1 MGIYSAFTRNVT
13 LPIYDLVR
21 DTSRFRYGRI
31 LQRTQWFP
39 RKKLLEL
46 QNQNLRLLIKHA
58 YDTVPYYHR
67 VMKQNRVLPQ
77 DIQGV
82 EDLTK
87 IPVLTKDDVRANSAD
102 LVSLGFPVK
111 QLVPYRSGGSGDQLQ
126 FFVTKD
132 QLSWEIAAEY
142 RAYGWA
148 NYKLGDKCFMF
159 WASPIDLSRYKSL
172 QKRLSAKLERIF
184 VVDTYII
191 SNAVLAKYASLL
203 EAWRPK
209 IVKGYASSIYL
220 MAKYLV
226 DKGISSVRPEAVI
239 TTAETLFS
247 SMRETIEEAF
257 GCEVFSFYGSREIG
271 GLASECEKHS
281 GFHISVENVAME
293 FIKDS
298 EQVAPGE
305 TGVIFLTSLRNYGMP
320 LIRYRLG
327 DVGMPSDKVCDCGRG
342 LPLMSSIEGRV
353 SDFMAV
359 YDKKRGKV
367 VPVGPIYPLI
377 IYGLM
382 KVPLRSVRVVQN
394 EVNRLDIK
402 AVKDHGYSRKD
413 TEYLISQLKGA
424 LGDDIQIN
432 FEFLDY
438 LPPLPSGKR
447 STFISKLKVF
457 E

>member
-142 RAYGWA
+142 RGCGYGVGSNDTDDPVPAYIGA
-148 NYKLGDKCFMF
+148 
-159 WASPIDLSRYKSL
+159 
-172 QKRLSAKLERIF
+172 
-184 VVDTYII
+184 
-191 SNAVLAKYASLL
+191 
-203 EAWRPK
+203 
-209 IVKGYASSIYL
+209 IV
-220 MAKYLV
+220 
-226 DKGISSVRPEAVI
+226 
-239 TTAETLFS
+239 
-247 SMRETIEEAF
+247 
-257 GCEVFSFYGSREIG
+257 
-271 GLASECEKHS
+271 
-281 GFHISVENVAME
+281 
-293 FIKDS
+293 
-298 EQVAPGE
+298 
-305 TGVIFLTSLRNYGMP
+305 
-320 LIRYRLG
+320 
-327 DVGMPSDKVCDCGRG
+327 
-342 LPLMSSIEGRV
+342 
-353 SDFMAV
+353 
-359 YDKKRGKV
+359 
-367 VPVGPIYPLI
+367 
-377 IYGLM
+377 
-382 KVPLRSVRVVQN
+382 
-394 EVNRLDIK
+394 
-402 AVKDHGYSRKD
+402 
-413 TEYLISQLKGA
+413 
-424 LGDDIQIN
+424 
-432 FEFLDY
+432 
-438 LPPLPSGKR
+438 
-447 STFISKLKVF
+447 TFP
-457 E
+457 